1 MVVFVERRD
10 ENGESHSTIGN
21 VVENLGQIHFGV
33 GEKDVNF
40 QPDHF
45 EAILNAFSIMSLI
58 TGDTHDLAVIGR
70 FNLRIHIGMVA
81 TATATAAHGTLVIVV
96 IIVVIVVIL
105 VKSTTTISST
115 TSSASS
121 LIIIIVIPRD
131 DKNM

>member
-70 FNLRIHIGMVA
+70 FNLRIN
-81 TATATAAHGTLVIVV
+81 TATAAHGTLVIVV